1 MLNFAGRGNGRA
13 SIWRRR
19 IRSIFVCL
27 LNENQ
32 ENNDQVNDFK
42 FKRNVDTISIR
53 GKVAVNHFH
62 LFRSFDGKE
71 SAQFM
76 SHSLQIKTWRW
87 HLSNVK
93 NFTRPICLS
102 FNLFYSSLIQ
112 KFLLILPFNILVKS
126 ATADFVP
133 LNSVIV
139 EAKFLVAVSNWFE
152 CAEPF
157 HLNLKF
163 IEQFLIL
170 N

>member
-1 MLNFAGRGNGRA
+1 MDGRRFDVGVTNPFL
-13 SIWRRR
+13 
-19 IRSIFVCL
+19 FVCQL
-27 LNENQ
+27 KNNLKIVNEFEYKQ
-32 ENNDQVNDFK
+32 H
-42 FKRNVDTISIR
+42 VDTILIR
-53 GKVAVNHFH
+53 KEIAVNHFH
-62 LFRSFDGKE
+62 LFWSFDGKE